1 TCVSCSS
8 ANSTITL
15 RIINGFTRIVAL
27 SAAIYPPG
35 PNVSLL
41 DSSLT
46 LGLTYSTVLTV
57 SSVLGGAQDYTVTVT
72 GVSGQLS
79 HSVTIIVHIQD
90 FAISANQVTIE
101 PGASGNTNIVVY
113 SLNGFTGNVTL
124 T

>member
-1 TCVSCSS
+1 MSKQRPAVLCLSS
-8 ANSTITL
+8 RPTITL
-15 RIINGFTRIVAL
+15 GIINGFTGIVNL

-35 PNVSLL
+35 PNVSLR

-46 LGLTYSTVLTV
+46 LGLTNSTVLTV
-57 SSVLGGAQDYTVTVT
+57 SSGLGGAQDYTVTVT

-101 PGASGNTNIVVY
+101 PGASGNTNIV
-113 SLNGFTGNVTL
+113 
-124 T
+124 